1 MRKPPANIKEKQVIV
16 KKIAAR
22 AGLVGAAA
30 VMAMS
35 GLAGQA
41 SADSANISSWNTDS
55 SPARCTGSYSF
66 CLYYSPDAEGAMWA
80 TSSDAVSN
88 LSGATFH
95 DDGHGSAGAGQGVR
109 NNAASAE
116 NADNYAFCNVGIW
129 VYPGFTGNSNWL
141 SPGKGGNLTS
151 WMRNN
156 EASIAIDDST
166 RCPGVGIG

>member
-1 MRKPPANIKEKQVIV
+1 MIV
-16 KKIAAR
+16 KRIAAR

-30 VMAMS
+30 VMAVS

-41 SADSANISSWNTDS
+41 SADSANISSWNTYS
-55 SPARCTGSYSF
+55 APVRCAAGTPTSYDF
-66 CLYYSPDAEGAMWA
+66 CLYYSQGAEGAVWGSHYA
-80 TSSDAVSN
+80 AVSN
-88 LSGATFH
+88 LSGATFS

-116 NADNYAFCNVGIW
+116 VADPCNLGIW

-141 SPGKGGNLTS
+141 SPTRGGNLTS

-166 RCPGVGIG
+166 NCPGLGIG